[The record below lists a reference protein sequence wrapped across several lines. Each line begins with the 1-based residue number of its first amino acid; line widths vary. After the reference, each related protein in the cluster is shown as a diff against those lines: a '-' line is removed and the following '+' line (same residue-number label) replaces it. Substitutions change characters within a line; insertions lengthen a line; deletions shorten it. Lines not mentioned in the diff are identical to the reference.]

1 MRFDCVA
8 GETGEPGEAL
18 QSQVGA
24 ATSAA
29 KFLFFFSSFFFAGD
43 RLGTAGRWKVAKTE
57 GWRGSGGRDGGLI
70 LALTP
75 SPLSS
80 SGFCLVPSSTC
91 VYCIQIR
98 ISTL

>member
-18 QSQVGA
+18 QSQLGA

-29 KFLFFFSSFFFAGD
+29 KFFSFFFFARD

-57 GWRGSGGRDGGLI
+57 RAGEGEGGREAGLV
-70 LALTP
+70 LALT
-75 SPLSS
+75 LSHLKRERGGAAS
-80 SGFCLVPSSTC
+80 QLHTSFLSFFFVCF
-91 VYCIQIR
+91 
-98 ISTL
+98 

>member
-29 KFLFFFSSFFFAGD
+29 KFLSLFFFFVED

-57 GWRGSGGRDGGLI
+57 RDRQGGGH
-70 LALTP
+70 
-75 SPLSS
+75 
-80 SGFCLVPSSTC
+80 
-91 VYCIQIR
+91 
-98 ISTL
+98 

>member
-29 KFLFFFSSFFFAGD
+29 KFLFFFSSSFFWAGD

-57 GWRGSGGRDGGLI
+57 GWRGSRGRRVEERKGRPYCG
-70 LALTP
+70 AQAT
-75 SPLSS
+75 STSTA
-80 SGFCLVPSSTC
+80 GFCF
-91 VYCIQIR
+91 
-98 ISTL
+98 

>member
-29 KFLFFFSSFFFAGD
+29 KFLFFSFFFFPGID
-43 RLGTAGRWKVAKTE
+43 WGQQVDGRWQ
-57 GWRGSGGRDGGLI
+57 RQRDGG
-70 LALTP
+70 
-75 SPLSS
+75 
-80 SGFCLVPSSTC
+80 GVEGGEE
-91 VYCIQIR
+91 R
-98 ISTL
+98 